1 MQQQFTAV
9 DSQLPVSRL
18 RTMEQ
23 VISQS
28 VARQNFNML
37 LLTIFAAIAL
47 LLAAIGIYGLMSYS
61 VEQRSHEIGI
71 RMALGAEEN
80 SMVGMIVRDGM
91 KLAAIGL
98 VLGLGA
104 AYGLNQFLGKLL
116 FGVRA
121 TDPTTYVIVAVVL
134 GSVAFI
140 ASYIPAKRAAKV
152 DPIIALRY
160 E

>member
-1 MQQQFTAV
+1 
-9 DSQLPVSRL
+9 
-18 RTMEQ
+18 
-23 VISQS
+23 
-28 VARQNFNML
+28 
-37 LLTIFAAIAL
+37 
-47 LLAAIGIYGLMSYS
+47 
-61 VEQRSHEIGI
+61 
-71 RMALGAEEN
+71 
-80 SMVGMIVRDGM
+80 M
-91 KLAAIGL
+91 KLAGIGL

-121 TDPTTYVIVAVVL
+121 TDPATYLIVALVL
-134 GSVAFI
+134 GTVAFI